1 MAAKT
6 VDNQAAGALKRLS
19 RFLGDAAYSPR
30 PGVLPIPMLVSAGVE
45 RQHDPRRYRWDGMRR
60 GHDVKCPQ
68 GVAHAIIQYTL
79 AGSGRYADL
88 TGEHTVPTG
97 HAFIALVP
105 SAHRYWLP
113 EGGTPW
119 SFCWFAVAHPQIM
132 DRLQSQ
138 VKRHGAVFDT
148 QPESALAQ
156 RLLDVVDGL
165 FRRTFIDDFAIE
177 GALWDF
183 VAEFDRHHDRL
194 ARPPANKQ
202 ALLDRVRALVMADLS
217 EPLGATEIAQRIGW
231 HRVYFAER
239 FRASAGF
246 PPGAFITSL
255 RLDEAR
261 RLLRNETSTLA
272 EVAHAV
278 GLGSASRL
286 CRLFRRHFGATPG
299 AYRG

>member
-1 MAAKT
+1 
-6 VDNQAAGALKRLS
+6 
-19 RFLGDAAYSPR
+19 
-30 PGVLPIPMLVSAGVE
+30 MLLSAGVE
-45 RQHDPRRYRWDGMRR
+45 RQQDPQRYRWDGMRR

-68 GVAHAIIQYTL
+68 GVAHAIVQYTL
-79 AGSGRYADL
+79 SGSGRYADAD
-88 TGEHTVPTG
+88 GERPLPTG

-113 EGGTPW
+113 QDGAPW
-119 SFCWFAVAHPQIM
+119 SFCWFAVAHSQIM
-132 DRLQSQ
+132 DRMRLHADN
-138 VKRHGAVFDT
+138 HGAVFDAN
-148 QPESALAQ
+148 PDSALAQ
-156 RLLDVVDGL
+156 RLFEVVEGL
-165 FRRTFIDDFAIE
+165 LRKTFFDDFAIE
-177 GALWDF
+177 SALWDF
-183 VAEFDRHHDRL
+183 VAELDRHHDRL

-202 ALLDRVRALVMADLS
+202 ALLDRVRSLVMADLS
-217 EPLGATEIAQRIGW
+217 DPIGATDIAKRLGW

-239 FRASAGF
+239 FRAAAGF

-261 RLLRNETSTLA
+261 RLLRNEDATL
-272 EVAHAV
+272 EKVAHAV